1 MPDRLLHLCFDLGFG
16 LGDTF
21 LLAVGD
27 PCEQLIFIKIESIT
41 IFTAR
46 D

>member
-1 MPDRLLHLCFDLGFG
+1 MPDRLLHLCFG

-21 LLAVGD
+21 FLAVD
-27 PCEQLIFIKIESIT
+27 DSCEQLIFIKIESIT